1 MKLIRTRTETPAP
14 EAADTGHRHT
24 WKLLVVDDEPDMRAL
39 TRINLKGFRFAD
51 RGLEI
56 IEAGSGAE
64 ARAML
69 ALHADIA
76 VALIDVVMETD
87 DAGLRLVEF
96 IRKDLKNM
104 LVRLIIRT
112 GQAGLAPERYVIDH
126 YDIDDYK
133 DKTELT
139 ATHLYTAVRS
149 TIKSYRD
156 LRSIDLNR
164 IGLQHVLMAAPD
176 IYRISN
182 RSLGQFFQGV
192 LTQVV
197 ALCNLSGNS
206 FISTID
212 GVIATFDDL
221 ETTMQ
226 AASGSLSSQE
236 RFDHIRTECSQA
248 VLTGKVPEMLRK
260 DAYVVPLLVQG
271 KPVGFIYIE
280 PTHDLDESDRAL
292 VAMMAQQCSSALENL
307 RLHVDLTK
315 SYDHMIDMLARI
327 AEFKDSAT
335 GSHINRIDQYTR
347 LVAMELGLSEDEAS
361 HVGTASRLHDVGKIG
376 IPDAILRKPG
386 KLTEEEYAVVRTHT
400 HIGKSILDND
410 AYLATACDIATHHH
424 ERWDGTGYPEG
435 RPSREFH
442 IATRIVSVIDVFD
455 ALISRRPYKEPWD
468 PQLAAAEVERGAGAQ
483 FDPAVVTAVLKL
495 FREGRFNTII
505 RAAQEVDAHSKGHCG
520 EVICLWRLTPASTCH
535 LQPPPQ

>member
-1 MKLIRTRTETPAP
+1 MKLIRSQRDSAGDTREQPTP
-14 EAADTGHRHT
+14 RHT

-39 TRINLKGFRFAD
+39 TRINLKGFQFAD

-56 IEAGSGAE
+56 IEAGSGTE
-64 ARAML
+64 ARE
-69 ALHADIA
+69 ALSRYTDVA
-76 VALIDVVMETD
+76 VALIDVVMESD

-96 IRKDLKNM
+96 IRKDLNDPM
-104 LVRLIIRT
+104 MRLIIRT

-149 TIKSYRD
+149 AIKSYRD

-164 IGLQHVLMAAPD
+164 TGLQHVLMAAPD

-182 RSLGQFFQGV
+182 RSLSQFFQGV

-197 ALCNLSGNS
+197 GLCNLSGNS

-212 GVIATFDDL
+212 GVIATFDES
-221 ETTMQ
+221 ETTVQ
-226 AASGSLSSQE
+226 AASGTLSSRE
-236 RFDHIRTECSQA
+236 RFEHIRAECTQSI
-248 VLTGKVPEMLRK
+248 LHGKVPEMLRK

-271 KPVGFIYIE
+271 RPVGFIYIE
-280 PTHDLDESDRAL
+280 PTHDLDASDRAL

-347 LVAMELGLSEDEAS
+347 LLALELGLSDEEAT
-361 HVGTASRLHDVGKIG
+361 HVGKASRLHDVGKIG

-386 KLTEEEYAVVRTHT
+386 RLNAEEYAVVRTHT
-400 HIGKSILDND
+400 HIGKSILEND
-410 AYLATACDIATHHH
+410 SQLATACDIATHHH
-424 ERWDGTGYPEG
+424 ERWDGSGYPEG
-435 RPSREFH
+435 RPSGEFQL
-442 IATRIVSVIDVFD
+442 ATRIVSVIDVFD
-455 ALISRRPYKEPWD
+455 ALISHRPYKQPWD
-468 PQLAAAEVERGAGAQ
+468 PDRAAAEVEKGAGTQ
-483 FDPAVVTAVLKL
+483 FDPTVVLAFLKL
-495 FREGRFNTII
+495 YRQGAFASII
-505 RAAQEVDAHSKGHCG
+505 RAAQELTSSSQSFSDA
-520 EVICLWRLTPASTCH
+520 AA
-535 LQPPPQ
+535 